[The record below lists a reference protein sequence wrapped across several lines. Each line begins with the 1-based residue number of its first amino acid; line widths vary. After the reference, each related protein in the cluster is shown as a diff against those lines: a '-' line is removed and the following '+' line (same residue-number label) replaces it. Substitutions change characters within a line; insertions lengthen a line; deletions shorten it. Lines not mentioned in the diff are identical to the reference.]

1 MQEGIRR
8 GKHQTTSWLSAAVG
22 TDADAGMSTIM
33 SKESNANTIRSKWS
47 LTSLRERQQR
57 MLDVAVLHPQRSTS
71 PTTSETVPP
80 AATATNARLVT
91 VSAVDL
97 VVNQSLSLID
107 SVNFG
112 VSIVKNY
119 GTVIGPVERKTLC
132 VYSKFLDSFL
142 TAL

>member
-1 MQEGIRR
+1 MG
-8 GKHQTTSWLSAAVG
+8 
-22 TDADAGMSTIM
+22 
-33 SKESNANTIRSKWS
+33 KESNATNIWSKWT

-57 MLDVAVLHPQRSTS
+57 KLDLAVLHPQRSTS

-80 AATATNARLVT
+80 AATATNACLVT

-97 VVNQSLSLID
+97 AVNQSLSLID
-107 SVNFG
+107 SVDFG
-112 VSIVKNY
+112 VSILKNY
-119 GTVIGPVERKTLC
+119 GKVIGPVERKTLC